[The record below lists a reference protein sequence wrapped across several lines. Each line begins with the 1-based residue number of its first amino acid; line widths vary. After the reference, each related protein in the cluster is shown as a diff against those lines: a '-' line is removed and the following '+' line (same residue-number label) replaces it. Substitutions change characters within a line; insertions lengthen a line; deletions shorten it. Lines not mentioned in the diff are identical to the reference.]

1 MALRTEDIPTVGV
14 PLFHVTDFGRW
25 ERVGRLR
32 GIRYCCVTCAYC
44 NGVACVIFRPDF
56 VKATQTARVYDPALA
71 RQIDQRCHT
80 CAVRVQWKNQSARI
94 YLCYP
99 QMNLIDCLKAKR
111 DSRAE
116 IVDLKRAP
124 HRTTN
129 TQADCLCTFPKSH
142 FHMFPTTR
150 NKSGKVVA
158 ERYGDETR
166 MPRPAFPSSPRRRK
180 RKRPAATSKPA
191 IPVIATAEWKLNAL
205 KQILEATNGTPLLV
219 TALPLSPKMKE

>member
-1 MALRTEDIPTVGV
+1 MALRTEDIPREGV
-14 PLFHVTDFGRW
+14 ALFQVTDFGRW

-44 NGVACVIFRPDF
+44 NGVACVVFRPDF

-99 QMNLIDCLKAKR
+99 QMNLIDCLKVKR
-111 DSRAE
+111 DFRAE
-116 IVDLKRAP
+116 IVDLKHAP
-124 HRTTN
+124 HRASN
-129 TQADCLCTFPKSH
+129 SQADCLCTFPKSH
-142 FHMFPTTR
+142 FHMFPTAR
-150 NKSGKVVA
+150 NKSGKVLA

-166 MPRPAFPSSPRRRK
+166 MPRPASPPRRR
-180 RKRPAATSKPA
+180 RTR
-191 IPVIATAEWKLNAL
+191 
-205 KQILEATNGTPLLV
+205 NGLC
-219 TALPLSPKMKE
+219 SR

>member
-1 MALRTEDIPTVGV
+1 MALRTEDIPREGV
-14 PLFHVTDFGRW
+14 ALFQVTDFGRW

-44 NGVACVIFRPDF
+44 NGVACVVFRPDF

-99 QMNLIDCLKAKR
+99 QMNLIDCLKLKR
-111 DSRAE
+111 DFRAE

-124 HRTTN
+124 HRTKQT
-129 TQADCLCTFPKSH
+129 PKLIVYVL
-142 FHMFPTTR
+142 F
-150 NKSGKVVA
+150 
-158 ERYGDETR
+158 
-166 MPRPAFPSSPRRRK
+166 
-180 RKRPAATSKPA
+180 
-191 IPVIATAEWKLNAL
+191 LNH
-205 KQILEATNGTPLLV
+205 IFICF
-219 TALPLSPKMKE
+219 LPLETKVEKWLPSDMETKLVCRVQLPHLVVVRTGNGND